1 MQPAKKAARQL
12 SKSLC
17 PAASR
22 SLLDYPAIGDDKIN
36 L

>member
-1 MQPAKKAARQL
+1 LGTGTVIKIITY
-12 SKSLC
+12 

-22 SLLDYPAIGDDKIN
+22 SLLDYPAIGDDKTN